1 MATASVPGNL
11 TDVGGG
17 HLVGK
22 IPEIHFTLN
31 RPNSKSGKIHPT
43 EPVTVQPASDGSFTA
58 VLESTTDMMD
68 DAWYTV
74 SIQWLDGAGNYVKA
88 DFPDWALQVPTG
100 GGSFTDLFGKPP
112 TNTQMIYVSLSA
124 PEDPRKWSFWL
135 EDDPTDPDNPLNTGK
150 LHQWRIV

>member
-1 MATASVPGNL
+1 MPNVTGNL

-31 RPNSKSGKIHPT
+31 APNSKAGVMLPT

-58 VLESTTDMMD
+58 ALQSTTDMMD

-74 SIQWLDGAGNYVKA
+74 SIQWLDAGGNYVKA
-88 DFPDWALQVPTG
+88 DYPDWALQVPTG
-100 GGSFTDLFGKPP
+100 GGSFSDLFGRPP
-112 TNTQMIYVSLSA
+112 KNTLMFFVSLSA
-124 PEDPRKWSFWL
+124 PVDPPKNSAWL
-135 EDDPTDPDNPLNTGK
+135 QDDPADPANPLNTGK
-150 LHQWRIV
+150 LYLRRPPIG